1 MFYLPAV
8 RPLLLLLNLGL
19 LAALAVSAAHWT
31 WVFWAPATTGAL
43 SVGSGVPANPAQS
56 ILDARLF
63 QLATAPT
70 VADDIV
76 LDGVFSHAP
85 SHGGYAIL
93 TVDGKTQTVAAGAQL
108 TPELVL
114 KAVYPHHV
122 VLSRRGVDMVVPL
135 HHAVVDA
142 TIPVVSR
149 F

>member
-1 MFYLPAV
+1 MFYLPVV
-8 RPLLLLLNLGL
+8 RPLSLLLNLGL
-19 LAALAVSAAHWT
+19 LVALAVSAAHWT
-31 WVFWAPATTGAL
+31 WVFLAPATTGAL
-43 SVGSGVPANPAQS
+43 SVGNGVPAAQS
-56 ILDARLF
+56 ILDAHLF
-63 QLATAPT
+63 QLTTAPT
-70 VADDIV
+70 VADNIV

-122 VLSRRGVDMVVPL
+122 VLTRRGVDMIVPL
-135 HHAVVDA
+135 HHAVADA

-149 F
+149 L